1 MQQALKERF
10 KYWQFIIYMPI
21 YLFFFV
27 LAEKMTADI
36 TYINIPLDD
45 KIPFVEGFIVPYL
58 LWFPFMALGI
68 AYVFFMDKKEFLPM
82 GWNLVIGMS
91 LFLVVSFIF
100 PNGLQLRPEVFPHDN
115 VCTDLVKHLYSVDT
129 STNVIPSIHVFNS
142 LVCGI
147 SFGRVLWWKKHK
159 ICAVASYTMAGLIV
173 ISTMFVKQHS
183 IVDVV
188 SGILMYVVLTLVL
201 GKLYKKAD
209 EARAEG

>member
-1 MQQALKERF
+1 MQQTLKERF

-27 LAEKMTADI
+27 LAEKMTTEV

-68 AYVFFMDKKEFLPM
+68 VYVFFMDKKEFLPM

-100 PNGLQLRPEVFPHDN
+100 PNGLQLRPEVFPRDN
-115 VCTDLVKHLYSVDT
+115 ICTDLVKHLYSIDT

-147 SFGRVLWWKKHK
+147 SFGRVLWWNKHK
-159 ICAVASYTMAGLIV
+159 VCAVCSYVMAGLIV
-173 ISTMFVKQHS
+173 LSTMFVKQHS

-188 SGILMYVVLTLVL
+188 TGILMYIVLTLAL
-201 GKLYKKAD
+201 SKLYKKAD
-209 EARAEG
+209 A

>member
-1 MQQALKERF
+1 MQQTLKERF

-21 YLFFFV
+21 YLIFFV
-27 LAEKMTADI
+27 LAERVTTEV

-68 AYVFFMDKKEFLPM
+68 VYVFFMDKKEFLPM
-82 GWNLVIGMS
+82 AWNLVIGMS
-91 LFLVVSFIF
+91 LFLVVSFVF
-100 PNGLQLRPEVFPHDN
+100 PNGLELRPEVFPRDN
-115 VCTDLVKHLYSVDT
+115 ICTDLVKHLYSIDT

-147 SFGRVLWWKKHK
+147 SFGRVLAGRGHK
-159 ICAVASYTMAGLIV
+159 IAAIASYAMAGLIV

-188 SGILMYVVLTLVL
+188 TGILMYIVLTLAL
-201 GKLYKKAD
+201 GKLYRKASA
-209 EARAEG
+209 EADS